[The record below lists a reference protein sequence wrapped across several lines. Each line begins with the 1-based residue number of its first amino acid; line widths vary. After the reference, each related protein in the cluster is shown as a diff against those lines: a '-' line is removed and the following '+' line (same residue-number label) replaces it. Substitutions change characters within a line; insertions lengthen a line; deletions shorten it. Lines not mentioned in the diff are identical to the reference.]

1 MTHQHSRPVSPTRR
15 LARYLARY
23 LALAPIVSL
32 GLLGPMPSAMAQ
44 ESNFGSFSLNPKTRG
59 AVVDGSTGGSTSLS
73 AITTNLDRNDN
84 QCFGF
89 GDPRPDHILSLE
101 KPVDRLKLLV
111 NSRGTDTTLV
121 IQAPDGSFLC
131 ADDFGNGKDAG
142 LESPT
147 WQPGKYKLWIGT
159 VRPGQ
164 RQAYQLTVQAN

>member
-1 MTHQHSRPVSPTRR
+1 MTHQIAPIVARTRR
-15 LARYLARY
+15 LGGY
-23 LALAPIVSL
+23 LALMPIAMLS
-32 GLLGPMPSAMAQ
+32 LLGPAQPTIAQ
-44 ESNFGSFSLNPKTRG
+44 ESNFGSFGLNAKTRA
-59 AVVDGSTGGSTSLS
+59 AVVDGTTGGSTSLS
-73 AITTNLDRNDN
+73 AITTNLDRNEN

-101 KPVDRLKLLV
+101 KPIDRLKLLV

-142 LESPT
+142 LET
-147 WQPGKYKLWIGT
+147 ANWQPGKYKLWIGT

-164 RQAYQLTVQAN
+164 RQAYQLIVQAN